1 MTPYVYDIQ
10 LYQKIEFKEER
21 CQVTI
26 VASRYS
32 RLTLEKSIR
41 QMTSNLKYEWLVN
54 ISAEIKTTYNTVLGG
69 WDLLSRNVYW
79 TVMLVLV
86 LSPINPYTL

>member
-32 RLTLEKSIR
+32 RLTLEKSIT
-41 QMTSNLKYEWLVN
+41 QMTSNLKYE
-54 ISAEIKTTYNTVLGG
+54 
-69 WDLLSRNVYW
+69 
-79 TVMLVLV
+79 
-86 LSPINPYTL
+86 